1 MKIKFVL
8 ESFKKIEND
17 LGFSVQA
24 VMSMVQSGIQ
34 SATQNRSGDCYEF
47 RFLYPWEHD
56 YKVKEMLK
64 EFKDSFITNS
74 KTYQFDDTTGVL
86 RFHTIPSE
94 EKEKKLKKIVDDMF
108 NSEDINAI
116 LLIKHPDEFVAKL
129 AGMKIKFFDKE
140 EFVDMDNM
148 FKNEMTEMFEDE

>member
-8 ESFKKIEND
+8 ESFKKIDND

-34 SATQNRSGDCYEF
+34 QATSNKSGDCYEF
-47 RFLYPWEHD
+47 KFLYHWEQND
-56 YKVKEMLK
+56 KVQEMLK
-64 EFKDSFITNS
+64 DFKDQFITNS
-74 KTYQFDDTTGVL
+74 KSYQFDEKTGVL
-86 RFHTIPSE
+86 LFHTIPSE

-108 NSEDINAI
+108 NSEDINAL

-129 AGMKIKFFDKE
+129 AGMKIKYFDKE
-140 EFVDMDNM
+140 ELSDVDNL
-148 FKNEMTEMFEDE
+148 FKNEMTDMYDE

>member
-24 VMSMVQSGIQ
+24 VMSMVQNGIQ
-34 SATQNRSGDCYEF
+34 SATQNKSGDCYEF
-47 RFLYPWEHD
+47 KFLYPWEQD
-56 YKVKEMLK
+56 SKVKEMLK

-74 KTYQFDDTTGVL
+74 KTYQFDDKTGVL
-86 RFHTIPSE
+86 LFHTIPSE
-94 EKEKKLKKIVDDMF
+94 EKEKKLKKIVDDIF
-108 NSEDINAI
+108 NSEDINAL
-116 LLIKHPDEFVAKL
+116 LLIKHPDDFVAKL

-140 EFVDMDNM
+140 EFTDVENM
-148 FKNEMTEMFEDE
+148 FKNEMTEMFDDE

>member
-34 SATQNRSGDCYEF
+34 SATQNKSGDCYEF
-47 RFLYPWEHD
+47 KFLYPWEQND
-56 YKVKEMLK
+56 KVSEMLK

-74 KTYQFDDTTGVL
+74 KTYQFDDKTGVL
-86 RFHTIPSE
+86 LFHTIPSE
-94 EKEKKLKKIVDDMF
+94 EKEKKLKKIVDDIF
-108 NSEDINAI
+108 NTEDINAL
-116 LLIKHPDEFVAKL
+116 LLIKHPDDFVAKL

-140 EFVDMDNM
+140 EFADVDNM